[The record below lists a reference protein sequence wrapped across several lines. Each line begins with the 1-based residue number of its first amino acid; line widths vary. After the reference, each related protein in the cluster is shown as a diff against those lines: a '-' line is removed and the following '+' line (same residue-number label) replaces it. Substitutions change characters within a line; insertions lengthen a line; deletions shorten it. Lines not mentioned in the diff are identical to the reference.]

1 MASSGR
7 RRRAVRVGV
16 APTLAVAAVSLP
28 DHGFFGPEVADLAA
42 QEVVETGS
50 ATRAA
55 LLEARRV
62 FGLPAGT
69 GARAALRR

>member
-1 MASSGR
+1 
-7 RRRAVRVGV
+7 
-16 APTLAVAAVSLP
+16 LP